1 MIRVAIVTVSDSYY
15 ADGSSDASGGAIRS
29 WCQRRGDEIVS
40 HDTVSDEA
48 PDIARLLI
56 SLCDSGKVDL
66 VLTTGG
72 TGLAIR
78 DVTPE
83 ATRTVIEREAQGIP
97 EYIRASSHLRM
108 PRTALSR
115 GIAGTRGKT
124 LIINFPG
131 STTGVQDGLA
141 TILPILDHAIGILAG
156 TITRHDTPPHGQGVL
171 P

>member
-1 MIRVAIVTVSDSYY
+1 MRVAIVTVSDSYF
-15 ADGSSDASGGAIRS
+15 ADGRGDTSGAAIRA
-29 WCQRRGDEIVS
+29 WCGRRGDDIVS
-40 HDTVSDEA
+40 HDTVSDQA
-48 PDIARLLI
+48 PDIARLLV

-72 TGLAIR
+72 TGLAPR

-83 ATRTVIEREAQGIP
+83 ATRSVLEREAQGIA

-115 GIAGTRGKT
+115 GVAGTRGKT

-131 STTGVQDGLA
+131 STTGVHDALA
-141 TILPILDHAIGILAG
+141 TILPIIDHAIGILTG
-156 TITRHDTPPHGQGVL
+156 TITKHDTPPYGQGVL